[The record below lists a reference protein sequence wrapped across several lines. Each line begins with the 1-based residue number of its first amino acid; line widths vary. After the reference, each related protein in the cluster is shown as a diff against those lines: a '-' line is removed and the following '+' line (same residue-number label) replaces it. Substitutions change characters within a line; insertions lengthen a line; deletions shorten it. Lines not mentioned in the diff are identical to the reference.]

1 LSQSVTRSAAPS
13 RALEKWNAELAFR
26 PVVEATADRSGI
38 EFLRQLVKS
47 LAESLNVRYAFV
59 AEFAGAEDRVRTL
72 AFWSGDDWGA
82 NVEYRLTGTPCE
94 HVVAGQFCLFK
105 DDVQGLFPEDSD
117 LVSLGVR
124 SYLGVP
130 LRSAHGQT
138 LGHLAALDCDPM
150 SDSPRDLALFEV
162 FANRARVELERLH
175 AEAVMQSAFRELSVR
190 LESTERHLSTVKGDL
205 DLAYG
210 ELQALLEINQL
221 TTKHLRRADLFAELA
236 RSVKPLLVCERFGI
250 EVPTGPESLRIH
262 VLALD
267 QPARG
272 PMIEELPSAGTACR
286 HAQEERTRYVVG
298 SREALRERFPM
309 TFVVMEREGME
320 SLCAIPLL
328 REERSFGALFFM
340 SPRRDAYRDIPV
352 GLLDR
357 MGTAVAVAVDN
368 CAAYEQVA
376 SLRDK
381 LLAENAYLQEE
392 IQEAHDHG
400 DIVGRSPAITKV
412 LSLVDTLADAT
423 STVLILGETGTGKE
437 LVARA
442 LHERSPRR
450 ARPLVKINCSA
461 ISAGLVESE
470 LFGHVKGAFT
480 GAVASRMGR
489 FEVANGGT
497 LFLDEIGELPL
508 DTQVKL
514 LRALQEREI
523 EPVGSNQV
531 RKVDVRVLAATHRDL
546 AAEVE
551 AGRFR
556 KDLYFRLNVV
566 PIVVPP
572 LRERPGDVELLA
584 LFFADRFARDLGK
597 RVDGFTKESLDRLR
611 AYDWPGNVR
620 ELSNVVERAVVLAR
634 RPVLEIGPE
643 LVGAPVAAGATAA
656 SMSTSAP
663 ASARAPA
670 LDRGDARG
678 GAGARSAGA
687 SNGSA
692 GDETLDAVQRRHILA
707 ALAEARGQIEGPA
720 GAAARLGIKPSTLRS
735 RMKKLAVRRPD

>member
-1 LSQSVTRSAAPS
+1 MDGSITGRPASGS

-26 PVVEATADRSGI
+26 SVVESTSDRSGV

-47 LAESLNVRYAFV
+47 LAESLNVDYAFV

-72 AFWSGDDWGA
+72 AFWSRDDWRT
-82 NVEYRLTGTPCE
+82 NVEYRLSGTPCE
-94 HVVAGQFCLFK
+94 HVVAGRLCLFK
-105 DDVQGLFPEDSD
+105 DDVQSLFPHDSD
-117 LVSLGVR
+117 LVTLGAR

-130 LRSAHGQT
+130 LRGAHGQT
-138 LGHLAALDCDPM
+138 LGHLAALDSEPM
-150 SDSPRDLALFEV
+150 SESPRDVAIFEV

-175 AEAVMQSAFRELSVR
+175 ADVVMQRAFRELEVR
-190 LESTERHLSTVKGDL
+190 LASTEQNLTLVKGDL

-210 ELQALLEINQL
+210 ELEVLLDINQL
-221 TTKHLRRADLFAELA
+221 TTRHLRRADLFAELA
-236 RSVKPLLVCERFGI
+236 RSVRPLLACERFGI

-262 VLALD
+262 VLAHD

-272 PMIEELPSAGTACR
+272 PMIEEFPSAGTACR
-286 HAQEERTRYVVG
+286 WAQAERCRYVAG
-298 SREALRERFPM
+298 SREELRDRFPM

-328 REERSFGALFFM
+328 SEGKSFGALFFM
-340 SPRRDAYRDIPV
+340 STRRDAYRDIPT
-352 GLLDR
+352 GLLER
-357 MGTAVAVAVDN
+357 VGTAVAVAVDN
-368 CAAYEQVA
+368 CSAYEQVS

-392 IQEAHDHG
+392 LHQNHDHG
-400 DIVGRSPAITKV
+400 DIVGRSPAISRV
-412 LSLVDTLADAT
+412 LSLVDTLAPT
-423 STVLILGETGTGKE
+423 QSTVLILGETGTGKE
-437 LVARA
+437 LIARA

-450 ARPLVKINCSA
+450 ERPLVKVNCSA

-480 GAVASRMGR
+480 GAIANRVGR

-523 EPVGSNQV
+523 EPVGSSQT
-531 RKVDVRVLAATHRDL
+531 RKVDVRVIAATHRDL

-572 LRERPGDVELLA
+572 LRERMGDVELLA
-584 LFFADRFARDLGK
+584 LFFAERFARDLGK
-597 RVDGFTKESLDRLR
+597 RIDGFTQSSLERLR
-611 AYDWPGNVR
+611 EYAWPGNVR
-620 ELSNVVERAVVLAR
+620 ELSNVVERAVVLASGA
-634 RPVLEIGPE
+634 VIEIGPE
-643 LVGAPVAAGATAA
+643 LTRAPVFSMPSLGGTSVPFAA
-656 SMSTSAP
+656 
-663 ASARAPA
+663 ARE
-670 LDRGDARG
+670 
-678 GAGARSAGA
+678 AGARD
-687 SNGSA
+687 GSEA
-692 GDETLDAVQRRHILA
+692 EGTLEAAQRRHILA
-707 ALAEARGQIEGPA
+707 VLAETGGTIEGA
-720 GAAARLGIKPSTLRS
+720 TGAAARLGIKPSTLRS
-735 RMKKLAVRRPD
+735 RMKKLGIERRG

>member
-1 LSQSVTRSAAPS
+1 MTLEAGAS

-26 PVVEATADRSGI
+26 SVVEATSDRSGI

-47 LAESLNVRYAFV
+47 LAESLNVQHAFV

-72 AFWSGDDWGA
+72 AFYSGGDWRG
-82 NVEYRLTGTPCE
+82 NVEYRLAGTPCE
-94 HVVAGQFCLFK
+94 HVIAGQFCLFK
-105 DDVQGLFPEDSD
+105 DDVQRLFPDDSD
-117 LVSLGVR
+117 LVALGVR

-130 LRSAHGQT
+130 LRGAQGQT
-138 LGHLAALDCDPM
+138 LGHLAALDAEPM
-150 SDSPRDLALFEV
+150 SESPRDLALFEV
-162 FANRARVELERLH
+162 FANRARVELERVH
-175 AEAVMQSAFRELSVR
+175 AEAVLQKAFRELEVK
-190 LESTERHLSTVKGDL
+190 LESAEQRISVVEGDL

-210 ELQALLEINQL
+210 ELQALLQINQL

-272 PMIEELPSAGTACR
+272 PMIEEFPSAGTACR
-286 HAQEERTRYVVG
+286 FAQEERTRLVVG
-298 SREALRERFPM
+298 SREAIRTRFPM

-328 REERSFGALFFM
+328 REEKSFGALFFM
-340 SPRRDAYRDIPV
+340 STRQDAYRDIPT

-357 MGTAVAVAVDN
+357 VGTAVAVAVDN

-376 SLRDK
+376 SLRDR

-392 IQEAHDHG
+392 IQQAHDHG
-400 DIVGRSPAITKV
+400 DIVGKSPAIAKV
-412 LSLVDTLADAT
+412 LSLVDTLAAAN

-437 LVARA
+437 LIARA

-450 ARPLVKINCSA
+450 ERPLVKVNCSA

-480 GAVASRMGR
+480 GAVANRLGR
-489 FEVANGGT
+489 FEVAQGGT

-531 RKVDVRVLAATHRDL
+531 RKVDVRVIAATHRDL

-556 KDLYFRLNVV
+556 RDLYFRLNVV
-566 PIVVPP
+566 PIIVPP
-572 LRERPGDVELLA
+572 LRERPGDIELLA
-584 LFFADRFARDLGK
+584 YFFAERFARDLGK
-597 RVDGFTKESLDRLR
+597 RIDGFTQASLDRLR
-611 AYDWPGNVR
+611 DYAWPGNVR

-634 RPVLEIGPE
+634 GQVLEIGAE
-643 LVGAPVAAGATAA
+643 LTSAAISTPGRSRGEAAVARVAGEDPASSAAGHGGGNGGGNGAA
-656 SMSTSAP
+656 
-663 ASARAPA
+663 
-670 LDRGDARG
+670 DG
-678 GAGARSAGA
+678 G
-687 SNGSA
+687 
-692 GDETLDAVQRRHILA
+692 TLDEAQRRHIRA
-707 ALAEARGQIEGPA
+707 VLAEAEGMIEGPR
-720 GAAARLGIKPSTLRS
+720 GAAARLGLKPSTLRS
-735 RMKKLAVRRPD
+735 RMKKLGIGRAG

>member
-1 LSQSVTRSAAPS
+1 MDSSISRSPEIAKS
-13 RALEKWNAELAFR
+13 LEKWNSELAFR
-26 PVVEATADRSGI
+26 SVVEATSDRSGI

-47 LAESLNVRYAFV
+47 LAESLNVQYAFV

-72 AFWSGDDWGA
+72 AFWSRDDWRS
-82 NVEYRLTGTPCE
+82 NVEYRLSGTPCE
-94 HVVAGQFCLFK
+94 HVIAGQFCLFK
-105 DDVQGLFPEDSD
+105 DDVQRLFPYDSD
-117 LVSLGVR
+117 LVTLGAR

-150 SDSPRDLALFEV
+150 SESPRDVALFEV

-175 AEAVMQSAFRELSVR
+175 ADAVMQHAFRDLEVR
-190 LESTERHLSTVKGDL
+190 LESTQQHLTVVKGDL

-210 ELQALLEINQL
+210 ELKALLQINQL

-236 RSVKPLLVCERFGI
+236 RSVKPLLVCERFGV

-267 QPARG
+267 QPSRG
-272 PMIEELPSAGTACR
+272 PMIEEFPSAGTACR
-286 HAQEERTRYVVG
+286 WAQEERSRYVIG
-298 SREALRERFPM
+298 AREELRDRFPM

-340 SPRRDAYRDIPV
+340 STQRDAYRDIPAD
-352 GLLDR
+352 LLDR

-368 CAAYEQVA
+368 CSAYEQVS

-392 IQEAHDHG
+392 IQQAHDHG
-400 DIVGRSPAITKV
+400 DIVGRSPAIGEV
-412 LSLVDTLADAT
+412 LSLVATLAAT
-423 STVLILGETGTGKE
+423 NSTVLILGETGTGKE
-437 LVARA
+437 LIARA

-450 ARPLVKINCSA
+450 ERPLVKVNCSA

-480 GAVASRMGR
+480 GAVANRLGR

-531 RKVDVRVLAATHRDL
+531 RKVDVRVIAATHRDL

-566 PIVVPP
+566 PVVVPP
-572 LRERPGDVELLA
+572 LRERLGDIELLA
-584 LFFADRFARDLGK
+584 LFFAERFARDLGK
-597 RVDGFTKESLDRLR
+597 RVDGFTQESFNRLR
-611 AYDWPGNVR
+611 DYHWPGNVR

-634 RPVLEIGPE
+634 GPVIEIGPE
-643 LVGAPVAAGATAA
+643 LTHTALSSPLPPSSPRHGSVREAA
-656 SMSTSAP
+656 S
-663 ASARAPA
+663 
-670 LDRGDARG
+670 
-678 GAGARSAGA
+678 AG
-687 SNGSA
+687 
-692 GDETLDAVQRRHILA
+692 TLEDVQRRHILA
-707 ALAEARGQIEGPA
+707 ALAEAKGTIEGAA

-735 RMKKLAVRRPD
+735 RMKKFGVER

>member
-1 LSQSVTRSAAPS
+1 MDASASRPPEVSRS
-13 RALEKWNAELAFR
+13 LEKWNAELAFR
-26 PVVEATADRSGI
+26 SVVEATSDRSGI

-47 LAESLNVRYAFV
+47 LAESLNVQYAFV

-72 AFWSGDDWGA
+72 AFWSRDDWRS
-82 NVEYRLTGTPCE
+82 NVEYRLSGTPCE

-105 DDVQGLFPEDSD
+105 DDVQRLFPYDSD
-117 LVSLGVR
+117 LVTLGAR

-150 SDSPRDLALFEV
+150 NESPRDVALFEV

-175 AEAVMQSAFRELSVR
+175 AEAVMQHAFRDLEVR
-190 LESTERHLSTVKGDL
+190 LESTEQHLTVVKGDL

-221 TTKHLRRADLFAELA
+221 TTRHLRRADLFAELA
-236 RSVKPLLVCERFGI
+236 RSVKPLLACERFGV

-267 QPARG
+267 QPSRG
-272 PMIEELPSAGTACR
+272 PMIEEFPSAGTACR
-286 HAQEERTRYVVG
+286 WAQEERTRYVVG
-298 SREALRERFPM
+298 SREELRDLFPM

-328 REERSFGALFFM
+328 REEKSFGALFFM
-340 SPRRDAYRDIPV
+340 STRRDAYRDIPAA
-352 GLLDR
+352 LLDR

-368 CAAYEQVA
+368 CSAYEQVS

-392 IQEAHDHG
+392 IQQAHDHG
-400 DIVGRSPAITKV
+400 DIVGRSPAIVKV
-412 LSLVDTLADAT
+412 LSLVDTLAAT
-423 STVLILGETGTGKE
+423 NSTVLVLGETGTGKE
-437 LVARA
+437 LIARA

-450 ARPLVKINCSA
+450 ERPLVKVNCSA

-480 GAVASRMGR
+480 GAVANRIGR

-531 RKVDVRVLAATHRDL
+531 RKVDVRVIAATHRDL

-572 LRERPGDVELLA
+572 LRERPGDVDLLA
-584 LFFADRFARDLGK
+584 LFFAERFARDLGK
-597 RVDGFTKESLDRLR
+597 RIAGFTQESFDRLHD
-611 AYDWPGNVR
+611 YPWPGNVR

-634 RPVLEIGPE
+634 GPVIEIGPE
-643 LVGAPVAAGATAA
+643 LTQTAL
-656 SMSTSAP
+656 SS
-663 ASARAPA
+663 PA
-670 LDRGDARG
+670 LPSSRLDGVVREAATSDG
-678 GAGARSAGA
+678 
-687 SNGSA
+687 
-692 GDETLDAVQRRHILA
+692 TLEDVQRRHILA
-707 ALAEARGQIEGPA
+707 ALAEANGTIEGAA

-735 RMKKLAVRRPD
+735 RMKKLGVER

>member
-1 LSQSVTRSAAPS
+1 MQDLSSNRSAS
-13 RALEKWNAELAFR
+13 SSSLEKWNAELAFR
-26 PVVEATADRSGI
+26 PVVEATSDRSGI

-47 LAESLNVRYAFV
+47 LAQSLNVQYAFV

-72 AFWSGDDWGA
+72 AFWSRDDWRT
-82 NVEYRLTGTPCE
+82 NVEYRLSGTPCE
-94 HVVAGQFCLFK
+94 RVVAGEFCLFK
-105 DDVQGLFPEDSD
+105 DDVQALFPYDSD
-117 LVSLGVR
+117 LVTLGAR

-130 LRSAHGQT
+130 LRSARGQT

-150 SDSPRDLALFEV
+150 IESPRDVVLFEV

-175 AEAVMQSAFRELSVR
+175 AEAVMQRAFRDLEVR
-190 LESTERHLSTVKGDL
+190 LESTCQNLSVAQVNL

-221 TTKHLRRADLFAELA
+221 TTKHLRRADLFVELA
-236 RSVKPLLVCERFGI
+236 RSVKPLLACERFGI
-250 EVPTGPESLRIH
+250 ELPTGPDSLRVH

-272 PMIEELPSAGTACR
+272 PMIEEFPSAGTACR
-286 HAQEERTRYVVG
+286 WAQEERARYVAG
-298 SREALRERFPM
+298 CRDSLRDRFPT
-309 TFVVMEREGME
+309 TFAVMEREGME

-328 REERSFGALFFM
+328 REEKGFGALFFM
-340 SPRRDAYRDIPV
+340 STKQDAYLDIPT

-357 MGTAVAVAVDN
+357 VGTAVAVAVDN
-368 CAAYEQVA
+368 CSAYEQVA
-376 SLRDK
+376 GLRDK

-392 IQEAHDHG
+392 IQQAHDHG

-412 LSLVDTLADAT
+412 LSLVDTLAET
-423 STVLILGETGTGKE
+423 NSTVLILGETGTGKE

-450 ARPLVKINCSA
+450 ERPLVKVNCSA

-480 GAVASRMGR
+480 GAVATRIGR

-497 LFLDEIGELPL
+497 LFLDEVGELPL
-508 DTQVKL
+508 EIQVKL

-523 EPVGSNQV
+523 EPVGSNHV
-531 RKVDVRVLAATHRDL
+531 RKVDVRVIAATHRDL
-546 AAEVE
+546 ATEVE

-584 LFFADRFARDLGK
+584 FFFAERFARDLGK
-597 RVDGFTKESLDRLR
+597 RVDGFTHASLERLR
-611 AYDWPGNVR
+611 EYDWPGNVR

-634 RPVLEIGPE
+634 GAVLEIGPE
-643 LVGAPVAAGATAA
+643 LTQRERRSAPFPEATRDDVENLVIRAGGTPPATLDDAQRHHILTVLLEADGLIEGAT
-656 SMSTSAP
+656 
-663 ASARAPA
+663 
-670 LDRGDARG
+670 
-678 GAGARSAGA
+678 
-687 SNGSA
+687 
-692 GDETLDAVQRRHILA
+692 
-707 ALAEARGQIEGPA
+707 

-735 RMKKLAVRRPD
+735 RMKKLGIRRSG